1 MARYHT
7 LPTFSQGL
15 IRVVVETPKGAAAKF
30 TYEPKA
36 DVFEFGR
43 ALPAG
48 LIYPYDWG
56 FIPSTVGADGDALD
70 GLVVH
75 HTVTAPGIVI
85 HCRLLGALMVEQTEE
100 GRALRNDRFVLYP
113 AKESAD
119 DAAQSGVPPRMP
131 LERSAALPPPVASAT
146 PVPANA
152 GRDHKTDVGD
162 SITLGIGLAGVGA
175 LGIAAAGGVEGVAVG
190 GALLAKNIGTAAK
203 AYGPKLAEDWKV
215 GAARL
220 KTATGVGHVAAEQ
233 TTAALTDYA
242 RSAVVGAGVSAG
254 AALAQ
259 HVVHAVTHHPSAT
272 KPPSD
277 CPRP

>member
-1 MARYHT
+1 MVLLAIKGVVLVGRRREAMASFHT

-15 IRVVVETPKGAAAKF
+15 IRLVVETPKGAAAKF

-100 GRALRNDRFVLYP
+100 GRSLRNDRFVLYP

-119 DAAQSGVPPRMP
+119 DAAQSGVPPR
-131 LERSAALPPPVASAT
+131 LKREIEQFFHASILGSNRTIRVDGWQSADDALKAIKK
-146 PVPANA
+146 
-152 GRDHKTDVGD
+152 GQ
-162 SITLGIGLAGVGA
+162 
-175 LGIAAAGGVEGVAVG
+175 AAF
-190 GALLAKNIGTAAK
+190 KRK
-203 AYGPKLAEDWKV
+203 HR
-215 GAARL
+215 AR
-220 KTATGVGHVAAEQ
+220 K
-233 TTAALTDYA
+233 
-242 RSAVVGAGVSAG
+242 
-254 AALAQ
+254 
-259 HVVHAVTHHPSAT
+259 
-272 KPPSD
+272 
-277 CPRP
+277 